1 MDLAA
6 ATTGVLL
13 SHNHSP
19 GGAPLL
25 EEIWPSL
32 KKVDVKIIPT
42 ERILG
47 LLFDLIPPNLES
59 YNDRMD
65 WLGGDT

>member
-6 ATTGVLL
+6 ATTAVLL
-13 SHNHSP
+13 SHNHSQ
-19 GGAPLL
+19 GDAPLL

-32 KKVDVKIIPT
+32 KKAEVKITST

-47 LLFDLIPPNLES
+47 LFFDLIPPNLES
-59 YNDRMD
+59 CNDRMD
-65 WLGGDT
+65 WFGRDT